1 MSLKN
6 SLKTHFEDII
16 VTSTFFV
23 GLIGGVFLVNLGSR
37 EMYTSAAIFF
47 ALALTAFTHRFLGG
61 INEDTSFSVGTLKVT
76 GTFAVLLGSF
86 WLINQSF
93 STGATPGEPIGNYR
107 LPADFRPGTVFLFD
121 NAGNPLEMVFREIEH
136 GDTVE
141 VRFPRLPAEKYK
153 RVSRTL
159 SQEEGQLYI
168 KTGDETTY
176 LGMVDASPKAVN
188 EDLLTLEQHLSLGM
202 YYSQILDR
210 TADPQVRRDP
220 KLAIRHLGRVL
231 ESPEADNPSRLE
243 ALNQMYY
250 LRQYIKAGEDF
261 ERILTSLQDLKT
273 GYHMYLEMGATYLQ
287 YAINMTEKREKH
299 RKLALINYL
308 QCLASYS
315 DVKNERNRGVI
326 TVVTN
331 LINIYLSDDP
341 YVRSNGKDILQSI
354 DREDLRALN
363 SHIRALQQTVEG

>member
-16 VTSTFFV
+16 VTTTFFV
-23 GLIGGVFLVNLGSR
+23 GLIGGVFLVNLGSL

-61 INEDTSFSVGTLKVT
+61 INEETSFSVGTLKVT

-93 STGATPGEPIGNYR
+93 STGATPGQTIENYH
-107 LPADFRPGTVFLFD
+107 LPAEFRPGNVFLFD
-121 NAGNPLEMVFREIEH
+121 DAGNPLEMAFTEIRQGEP
-136 GDTVE
+136 VE
-141 VRFPRLPAEKYK
+141 VRFPRLPAEKFK
-153 RVSRTL
+153 RITREI
-159 SQEEGQLYI
+159 SQEDGQLYI
-168 KTGDETTY
+168 KTGDNSTY
-176 LGMVDASPKAVN
+176 LGMVDASPQAVN
-188 EDLLTLEQHLSLGM
+188 EDLLTIEQHLSLGM

-220 KLAIRHLGRVL
+220 KLAIRHLGKVL

-243 ALNQMYY
+243 ALDQMYY
-250 LRQYIKAGEDF
+250 LRQYIKAAEDF
-261 ERILTSLQDLKT
+261 DRILTSLQDLKT
-273 GYHMYLEMGATYLQ
+273 GYHMYLELGATYLQ
-287 YAINMTEKREKH
+287 YAVNLTEKREKH

-315 DVKNERNRGVI
+315 DIKNERNRGVI
-326 TVVTN
+326 TVVTS

-341 YVRSNGKDILQSI
+341 YVRSNGKDILKSI
-354 DREDLRALN
+354 DREDLRELN
-363 SHIRALQQTVEG
+363 KHIRTLQQTVEG

>member
-16 VTSTFFV
+16 VTTTFFV
-23 GLIGGVFLVNLGSR
+23 GLIGGVFLVNLGSL

-61 INEDTSFSVGTLKVT
+61 INEETSFSVGTLKVT

-93 STGATPGEPIGNYR
+93 STGATPGQTIENYQ
-107 LPADFRPGTVFLFD
+107 LPAEFRPGNVFLFD
-121 NAGNPLEMVFREIEH
+121 DAGNPLEMAFTEIRQGEP
-136 GDTVE
+136 VE
-141 VRFPRLPAEKYK
+141 VRFPRLPAEKFK
-153 RVSRTL
+153 RITREI
-159 SQEEGQLYI
+159 SQEDGQLYI
-168 KTGDETTY
+168 KTGDNSTY
-176 LGMVDASPKAVN
+176 LGMVDASPQAVN
-188 EDLLTLEQHLSLGM
+188 EDLLTIEQHLSLGM

-220 KLAIRHLGRVL
+220 KLAIRHLGKVL

-243 ALNQMYY
+243 ALDQMYY
-250 LRQYIKAGEDF
+250 LRQYIKAAEDF
-261 ERILTSLQDLKT
+261 DRILTSLQDLKT
-273 GYHMYLEMGATYLQ
+273 GYHMYLELGATYLQ
-287 YAINMTEKREKH
+287 YAVNLTEKREKH

-315 DVKNERNRGVI
+315 DIKNERNRGVI
-326 TVVTN
+326 TVVTS

-341 YVRSNGKDILQSI
+341 YVRSNGKDILKSI
-354 DREDLRALN
+354 DREDLRELN
-363 SHIRALQQTVEG
+363 KHIRTLQQTVEG

>member
-1 MSLKN
+1 MSLKS

-16 VTSTFFV
+16 VTTTFFV

-61 INEDTSFSVGTLKVT
+61 IDEETSFSVGTLKVT

-93 STGATPGEPIGNYR
+93 STGATPGQTLENYR
-107 LPADFRPGTVFLFD
+107 LPADFRPGSVFLFD
-121 NAGNPLEMVFREIEH
+121 DAGNPLEMTFNEIRQGEA
-136 GDTVE
+136 VE
-141 VRFPRLPAEKYK
+141 LRFPRLPAEKFK
-153 RVSRTL
+153 RITREV

-168 KTGDETTY
+168 KTSDNSTY
-176 LGMVDASPKAVN
+176 LGMINASPQAVN
-188 EDLLTLEQHLSLGM
+188 EELLTIEQHLSLGM

-231 ESPEADNPSRLE
+231 ESEEADNPSRLE
-243 ALNQMYY
+243 ALDQMYY
-250 LRQYIKAGEDF
+250 LRQYIKAAEDF

-273 GYHMYLEMGATYLQ
+273 GYHMYLEQGATYLQ
-287 YAINMTEKREKH
+287 YAINITDQRERN

-315 DVKNERNRGVI
+315 DIQNERNRGVI
-326 TVVTN
+326 AVVTN

-341 YVRSNGKDILQSI
+341 YVRSNGKDILKSI